1 MALPVKRRGSQ
12 TSRASWIGLAQARS
26 SLRGVFT
33 GRITGADH
41 WGGSLGRITGADV
54 LRRNQSAL
62 AALALAAC
70 QRRSGAA

>member
-41 WGGSLGRITGADV
+41 WGGCAQAEPERSRILGVGSVPTT
-54 LRRNQSAL
+54 
-62 AALALAAC
+62 
-70 QRRSGAA
+70 